1 MTMKTKI
8 LQIACLSL
16 AVAGCASVHQ
26 SSTTTTTD
34 PKTGIVETREVKASV
49 VATGDAKSA
58 VQTMNGGA
66 TSKSAHIGATG
77 VAEESNVTDT
87 INAIGVLMEKIFNAG
102 VAAGAKTV
110 KP

>member
-1 MTMKTKI
+1 MKK
-8 LQIACLSL
+8 LQIAFLL
-16 AVAGCASVHQ
+16 MTAGCASVHQ

-34 PKTGIVETREVKASV
+34 PKTGVVEVREVKASV

-77 VAEESNVTDT
+77 VSDESNISDT
-87 INAIGVLMEKIFNAG
+87 INAIGALMEKLFNAG